1 MVLIRTET
9 SPDDVHGMIQAKG
22 IVTALGG
29 ATSHAAVVARALGKP
44 CITGCRGLEVDLD
57 ARQCTLGGQ
66 IIREGDQISIDGAT
80 GEVFAGRIT
89 ATDPRLADEP
99 KVLTLLQ
106 WADRTRR
113 LGVWANA
120 DYPSDAARA
129 REFGA
134 EGIGLCRTEH
144 MFFQKER
151 LPIVRRMI
159 LTAAEATK
167 VEEEVKTL
175 ERGEVGE
182 NGAEQLAEAH
192 ARLAASK
199 AVREYHSA
207 LDRLLEFQVRD
218 FKGILRVMAGK
229 PVIIRLLDPPL
240 HEFLPPFEELLV
252 EVTQLRS
259 SNGSAD
265 ALEEK
270 AALLHAVESMRESNP
285 MLGLRGCRLGLM
297 YGAINQMQVRAIFTA
312 ACDLAKE
319 GIDVRPE
326 IMVPLV
332 GHVNEIRLVRQELEP
347 IAKEIQEENAVQVNY
362 KFGTMIEVP
371 RAALTADEIAQEAEF
386 FSFGTNDLTQTTF
399 AYSRDDAEAKF
410 LREYVSRGIL
420 PENPFQVLDR
430 KGVGRLIEMATA
442 LGAHG
447 AAQSGSGHLRGTW
460 RRPLQHR
467 VLSQQ
472 RLGLRQRLSLP
483 RPNRTAGGSAG
494 GAESQA
500 LFRRYGNEPR
510 LDAAPSYWRRHGPH
524 GAGRTAVRPEAVWGD
539 DRLEAHW
546 AGFFRRLPTY

>member
-1 MVLIRTET
+1 MGKCCIVGCRDLVINESAGYCRVGNQT
-9 SPDDVHGMIQAKG
+9 IQAG
-22 IVTALGG
+22 DAL
-29 ATSHAAVVARALGKP
+29 T
-44 CITGCRGLEVDLD
+44 LD
-57 ARQCTLGGQ
+57 GTTGQ
-66 IIREGDQISIDGAT
+66 IILGQAPLVEADLGGD
-80 GEVFAGRIT
+80 FAE
-89 ATDPRLADEP
+89 LM
-99 KVLTLLQ
+99 K
-106 WADRTRR
+106 WADSFRR
-113 LGVWANA
+113 LGVRCNA
-120 DYPSDAARA
+120 DTPEDAEIALR
-129 REFGA
+129 FGA

-175 ERGEVGE
+175 ERGEAGE
-182 NGAEQLAEAH
+182 NGAEQLAEAR
-192 ARLAASK
+192 ARLAASE

-442 LGAHG
+442 LGRTARPNLEVGICGEHG
-447 AAQSGSGHLRGTW
+447 GDPSSIEFCHNSGLNYVSASPFRVPIARLAAAQAALKARHSSDGTGT
-460 RRPLQHR
+460 
-467 VLSQQ
+467 S
-472 RLGLRQRLSLP
+472 
-483 RPNRTAGGSAG
+483 
-494 GAESQA
+494 
-500 LFRRYGNEPR
+500 
-510 LDAAPSYWRRHGPH
+510 HG
-524 GAGRTAVRPEAVWGD
+524 
-539 DRLEAHW
+539 
-546 AGFFRRLPTY
+546 